1 MFAEF
6 EKIIHNMEETG
17 AAATCESMSR
27 VYRDLNEKYYGPE
40 MHIDQEISLEW
51 MRIPHFYRSFYVYQY
66 ATGFCAAAAL
76 ANKILNEG
84 EPAVKRYI
92 QFLSGGG
99 SDYPINLLKM
109 AGVDMTTTEPV
120 ETALK
125 NFSVMV
131 DKLEKLL

>member
-1 MFAEF
+1 
-6 EKIIHNMEETG
+6 
-17 AAATCESMSR
+17 
-27 VYRDLNEKYYGPE
+27 
-40 MHIDQEISLEW
+40 
-51 MRIPHFYRSFYVYQY
+51 VYQY